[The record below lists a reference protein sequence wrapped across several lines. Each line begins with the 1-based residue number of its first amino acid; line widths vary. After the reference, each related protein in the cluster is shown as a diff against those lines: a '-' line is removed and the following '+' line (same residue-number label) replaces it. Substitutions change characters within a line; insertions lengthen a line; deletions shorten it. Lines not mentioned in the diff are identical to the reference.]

1 MDVMQDR
8 WREYYAQALR
18 RRHSARTEQAVELNS
33 SGFKS
38 AIDCGCGSGSDID
51 YLSQQG
57 YRVQGFDNN
66 PEAIEICCERFGGNV
81 MVDIACCSFE
91 DYDYPDCG
99 LVLAHSSLF
108 FSDAERFSETW
119 NKMISALQPGGVFS
133 GDFMGIKDDWAL
145 NPQRQINAMTE
156 QQVRGLFE
164 PFDLVHFNERDEPGK
179 TALGYPKHW
188 HIFSVLAV
196 KKEKGSVPFYSE

>member
-1 MDVMQDR
+1 LQQPDKENDQFNQR

-18 RRHSARTEQAVELNS
+18 RRHAVRTEQAVELNS

-38 AIDCGCGSGSDID
+38 AIDCGCGSGSDIH

-57 YRVQGFDNN
+57 YRVNGFDNN
-66 PEAIEICCERFGGNV
+66 ADAIEICRERFGNDV

-91 DYDYPDCG
+91 DYDYSDCG

-108 FSDAERFSETW
+108 FSDSERFPETW
-119 NKMISALQPGGVFS
+119 KKMIRALQPGGVFS
-133 GDFMGIKDDWAL
+133 GDFMGPKDDWVSS
-145 NPQRQINAMTE
+145 PRHQINAMTE
-156 QQVRGLFE
+156 QQVKGLFE
-164 PFDLVHFNERDEPGK
+164 QFDLVHFNERDEPGQ

-196 KKEKGSVPFYSE
+196 KR